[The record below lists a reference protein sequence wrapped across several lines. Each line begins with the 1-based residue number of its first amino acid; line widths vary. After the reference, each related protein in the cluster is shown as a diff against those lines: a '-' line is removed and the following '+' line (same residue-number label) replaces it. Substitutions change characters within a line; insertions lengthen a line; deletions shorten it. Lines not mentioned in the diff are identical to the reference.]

1 MRMLPRRIILQEKML
16 DRILKSELIEI
27 LRHLFKLLLFVELAP
42 DQWND
47 YHLNE
52 LERYCKIGF
61 GIDQDD
67 PLVLFEQVKKL
78 CLVILTIILDM
89 ENFLGYPTSQRIC
102 DVGITVSWNIFE
114 KQLKKLVQDVRGIV
128 TNVRCNCQPVTTRS
142 AVTNII
148 IG

>member
-1 MRMLPRRIILQEKML
+1 ML
-16 DRILKSELIEI
+16 DRILKSELLEI
-27 LRHLFKLLLFVELAP
+27 LFHLFKLLRLVEIAP

-114 KQLKKLVQDVRGIV
+114 KQLKKLVQDVRSIV
-128 TNVRCNCQPVTTRS
+128 ANVHRNCQPVTTRS